1 MNLFALLPGEG
12 LVRSAIYHPGDRPS
26 LDAEFVLILDVSA
39 FRAVRNKFLCLYAT
53 QAMVFYYSS
62 LNRLRQYIVW
72 LYHGRESHAPVGWTV
87 HMMWGKRVMVA
98 IPRKSVGTVWL
109 TCTSA
114 FSLWKQR
121 CFVSA
126 VAGQYVTISYLVQ
139 NTKVLKYLYWFLF
152 VCFFKTG
159 FLDSQG

>member
-62 LNRLRQYIVW
+62 LNRLRQYIV
-72 LYHGRESHAPVGWTV
+72 
-87 HMMWGKRVMVA
+87 
-98 IPRKSVGTVWL
+98 
-109 TCTSA
+109 
-114 FSLWKQR
+114 
-121 CFVSA
+121 
-126 VAGQYVTISYLVQ
+126 
-139 NTKVLKYLYWFLF
+139 
-152 VCFFKTG
+152 
-159 FLDSQG
+159 